1 MAKASKKL
9 INKDISNMATKPKTK
24 KTVKVLKNL
33 RSSVGESVS
42 EEIREVKRPP
52 YGFLVKVLI
61 IVALGS
67 VIYLLAQKY
76 RGQFLAG
83 TINSS
88 PITRWELNQ
97 KMAEKYGKQTLD
109 EIINER
115 LLASELKK
123 NNVVI
128 TDQEVSAEMAKI
140 VKEYGSEDAFKSAL
154 TQYGMTEDQAKKSI
168 EQSLSLKKLMEK
180 LYKIDITD
188 AQVKKYFDD
197 NKKSYDGKK
206 LEDVTAEIK
215 DTLYQQEIYTK
226 TQEWFSQVRKSAK
239 IVSFI

>member
-1 MAKASKKL
+1 
-9 INKDISNMATKPKTK
+9 MATSKPKTK

-33 RSSVGESVS
+33 RSTAGETVS
-42 EEIREVKRPP
+42 EEIKEVKRLP
-52 YGFLVKVLI
+52 YGFLVKVLL

-67 VIYLLAQKY
+67 IVYLLAQKY

-123 NNVVI
+123 NNI
-128 TDQEVSAEMAKI
+128 TVSDQEVSGEMAKI

-154 TQYGMTEDQAKKSI
+154 TQYGMTEDQAKQSI

-180 LYKIDITD
+180 LYKIEVTD
-188 AQVKKYFDD
+188 DQVKKYFDS
-197 NKKSYDGKK
+197 NKDSYKGKK

-226 TQEWFSQVRKSAK
+226 TQEWFTQVRKDAK
-239 IVSFI
+239 IVTFI